1 MDSDRPTLR
10 PAMVKIKQVMS
21 LADLAKALVAI
32 GSAGAT
38 AFAIIVAAL
47 NWIATDEELS
57 AHNLNARSHGAIQDR
72 LERIEKLQE
81 KLSARNEETRAAA
94 VTVLRRVI
102 RMTAADREPVSR
114 SRAAAADFY
123 EEEFDILLRQNKPL
137 EDAFLEALRTPWHDR
152 PGSR

>member
-1 MDSDRPTLR
+1 MTKL
-10 PAMVKIKQVMS
+10 KQVVS
-21 LADLAKALVAI
+21 LADLVKALVAI

-38 AFAIIVAAL
+38 AFAIVVSAL
-47 NWIATDEELS
+47 NWFASDEELS
-57 AHNLNARSHGAIQDR
+57 DHNLNARAHTAIQER

-81 KLSARNEETRAAA
+81 KLSARNEETRAAS

-102 RMTAADREPVSR
+102 RMTAADREPVAR
-114 SRAAAADFY
+114 YRAAAADFY
-123 EEEFDILLRQNKPL
+123 EEEFDILLRQNKAL